1 MAIKRKIR
9 QTTVLLEKHYKQLI
23 RNKKTTFF
31 LLIGIPFL
39 FQLALL
45 LMGKSVQS
53 TISSEDEKILHQ
65 PQEEFQFPR
74 CNTKFDKNCITLAY
88 NKKSH
93 PQVQQVIT
101 LLQQEHDLPDKEIH
115 SVDTE
120 EDLDTYLFDHPN
132 TTVAGLVFRFDSEAN
147 PDTIPSDSKFFI
159 QINETTI
166 YTYVGVDD
174 YLDVFVPIQISL
186 QKALFKVIGDY
197 DLDLDITY
205 MKYPHPQLTPSDIIP
220 SAGANFWFW
229 ALLFQM
235 IIQLSQIVEEK
246 ETRKR
251 FGMRMMGLSDS
262 SYWLSWFVLNFGVL
276 LLSIFILI
284 ASGAMFGFNFFLNN
298 SFTTYFVLFML
309 FGLNVVAL
317 SFFLSTLI
325 KKAKTATMVGFG
337 IFCFF
342 TILNSVASTV
352 IYSDLVPKAVGIL
365 FAFLSPVV
373 FSKGINDL
381 AQYTLT
387 DEDPG
392 LKWKNIGDTSDIFPL
407 STCYLW
413 LLLDFAIYMLLAIYF
428 DNVVPGEIGTAKKP
442 WYFLTKEYWKGVQK
456 EHEKINVS
464 NSDNSDS
471 SSSDNSN
478 SRTGTNSNSDS
489 DLEKRVQKKSNS
501 KKFEDY
507 DVKRIRKK
515 LIQGKESKNSVLKIY
530 GMTKIFR
537 KNFLKKTIKDFKAV
551 DDLYLTMES
560 EQLLAL
566 LGPNGSGKTTTIN
579 MLTGLFP
586 PTEGTAKIYGKSIL
600 SEISQ
605 VRDNLGVCPQHDILW
620 DELTAREHIKMFA
633 GLKNLPKDQIPE
645 EIEDRLA
652 EVDLTDVSNQRVGS
666 FSGGMK
672 RRLSVAIALTG
683 SAEVVLLDEPTT
695 GMDPV
700 ARRHV
705 WEIIEK
711 AKKKRVIL
719 LTTHSMEEA
728 DILSDKIAIIAA
740 GKLRCVGSSLHLK
753 NKFGTGYR
761 ISIIAEEG
769 KIDGVKKMVKKKFQ
783 KANFLGETIT
793 TITIEIPRRKNK
805 ALPQFFEYLEKN
817 QKRLGISDFSVSLTT
832 LEEVFLNIAERAAD
846 ERILEIKE
854 KIGDDEEALQEL
866 EKNIKTTHYSDNFS
880 KKKSTDD
887 DKKKKNK
894 RKKKKPKKDLKK
906 KISSSSQF
914 SSDTS
919 STNTDED

>member
-1 MAIKRKIR
+1 M
-9 QTTVLLEKHYKQLI
+9 V
-23 RNKKTTFF
+23 
-31 LLIGIPFL
+31 
-39 FQLALL
+39 
-45 LMGKSVQS
+45 
-53 TISSEDEKILHQ
+53 
-65 PQEEFQFPR
+65 
-74 CNTKFDKNCITLAY
+74 
-88 NKKSH
+88 
-93 PQVQQVIT
+93 
-101 LLQQEHDLPDKEIH
+101 
-115 SVDTE
+115 
-120 EDLDTYLFDHPN
+120 
-132 TTVAGLVFRFDSEAN
+132 
-147 PDTIPSDSKFFI
+147 
-159 QINETTI
+159 
-166 YTYVGVDD
+166 
-174 YLDVFVPIQISL
+174 
-186 QKALFKVIGDY
+186 
-197 DLDLDITY
+197 
-205 MKYPHPQLTPSDIIP
+205 
-220 SAGANFWFW
+220 
-229 ALLFQM
+229 
-235 IIQLSQIVEEK
+235 IQLSQIVEEK

-251 FGMRMMGLSDS
+251 FGMRMMGLSDF
-262 SYWLSWFVLNFGVL
+262 SYWMSWFILDFGVL
-276 LLSIFILI
+276 LISIFILI
-284 ASGAMFGFNFFLNN
+284 ATGAMFGFNFFLHN
-298 SFTTYFVLFML
+298 SFATYFVLFLL

-317 SFFLSTLI
+317 SFLLSTLI

-337 IFCFF
+337 LFCLF

-352 IYSDLVPKAVGIL
+352 IYSDLVPKVVGIL

-381 AQYTLT
+381 AQFTLT
-387 DEDPG
+387 EDDPG
-392 LKWKNIGDTSDIFPL
+392 LKWKNIGDTTEIFPL

-413 LLLDFAIYMLLAIYF
+413 LLLDFAIYLILALYM

-442 WYFLTKEYWKGVQK
+442 WYFLTKEYWKGVQR
-456 EHEKINVS
+456 EHKKIHLS
-464 NSDNSDS
+464 SSDDSDS
-471 SSSDNSN
+471 SSSS
-478 SRTGTNSNSDS
+478 NSNSDS
-489 DLEKRVQKKSNS
+489 DSDSNS
-501 KKFEDY
+501 NSDSNHGKKRQKNNNDKKFEDL
-507 DVKRIRKK
+507 DVKRLRKQ
-515 LIQGKESKNSVLKIY
+515 LITGTESKKSVVKIY

-620 DELTAREHIKMFA
+620 DELTAREHIKMFS
-633 GLKNLPKDQIPE
+633 GLKNLPKDQIPK

-652 EVDLTDVSNQRVGS
+652 EVDLADVANQRVGS
-666 FSGGMK
+666 YSGGMK

-761 ISIIAEEG
+761 ISIIAKEG
-769 KIDGVKKMVKKKFQ
+769 KISGVKKMVKKKFP

-793 TITIEIPRRKNK
+793 TITIEIPRKKNK
-805 ALPQFFEYLEKN
+805 QLPQFFEYLEEN
-817 QKRLGISDFSVSLTT
+817 QKGLGISDFSVSLTT
-832 LEEVFLNIAERAAD
+832 LEEVFLNIADRAAN
-846 ERILEIKE
+846 ERILEMKE
-854 KIGDDEEALQEL
+854 KIGDDEKALEEL
-866 EKNIKTTHYSDNFS
+866 EKNMKTTHYSEKFPKKNFS
-880 KKKSTDD
+880 NKKKKKKKKKS
-887 DKKKKNK
+887 
-894 RKKKKPKKDLKK
+894 KKDLNKNINSSK
-906 KISSSSQF
+906 NSLSETSSSN
-914 SSDTS
+914 SDQ
-919 STNTDED
+919 D